1 MLCSLSM
8 TLLTSFLIFVIIPIV
23 SPQNVSLKGRI
34 KEKVSTA
41 SFRFDE
47 SFSMMKSHL
56 SQNS

>member
-1 MLCSLSM
+1 MA
-8 TLLTSFLIFVIIPIV
+8 LLTSFLTFVIIPIV